1 MRNMI
6 MDKKKKILVVDDEQ
20 YNQMAIV
27 NILEVLGVQ
36 DIQMVIFK
44 ANHG

>member
-36 DIQMVIFK
+36 DI
-44 ANHG
+44 